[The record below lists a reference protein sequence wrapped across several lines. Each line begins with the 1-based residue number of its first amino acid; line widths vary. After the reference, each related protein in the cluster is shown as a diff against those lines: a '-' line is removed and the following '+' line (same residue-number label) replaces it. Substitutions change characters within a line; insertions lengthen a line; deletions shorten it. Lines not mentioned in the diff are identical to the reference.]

1 MRPLQQL
8 LRGEGGKWT
17 EEHTEIVNDLARQVS
32 KRVRLGLIDVTQS
45 ACMYVS
51 VSDTDCAIVL
61 T

>member
-1 MRPLQQL
+1 MRPLQRL
-8 LRGEGGKWT
+8 LKGEGGKWT

-32 KRVRLGLIDVTQS
+32 KRVRLGMIDATQS
-45 ACMYVS
+45 AGMYVS

>member
-8 LRGEGGKWT
+8 LKGEGGTWT

-45 ACMYVS
+45 TCMYVS